1 MEKDVILTEV
11 SFKAVRSSGAGGQN
25 VNKVASK
32 VVLSFDLNQSK
43 GLTDE
48 EKVRL
53 QHKIATKLTQ
63 DSLLII
69 TSEEERSQFKNRA
82 IAINK
87 LIKCLDDGLK
97 IPKARQKTKVPL
109 SVNEKRLQAKKVMSV
124 VKQNKKTPN
133 L

>member
-48 EKVRL
+48 EKARL
-53 QHKIATKLTQ
+53 LHKIATKLTQ

-69 TSEEERSQFKNRA
+69 TSEEERSQVKNRA

-87 LIKCLDDGLK
+87 LIKCLEDGLK
-97 IPKARQKTKVPL
+97 IPKARQKTKVPR
-109 SVNEKRLQAKKVMSV
+109 SVNEKRLQAKKVMSA
-124 VKQNKKTPN
+124 VKQNRKAPN

>member
-1 MEKDVILTEV
+1 MVKDVILTEV

-32 VVLSFDLNQSK
+32 VVLSFYLNQSK

-48 EKVRL
+48 EKARL

-69 TSEEERSQFKNRA
+69 TSEEDRSQFKNRT

-97 IPKARQKTKVPL
+97 IPKKRQKTKVPR

-124 VKQNKKTPN
+124 VKQNRKAPN

>member
-48 EKVRL
+48 EKERL
-53 QHKIATKLTQ
+53 LHKIATKLTQ

-69 TSEEERSQFKNRA
+69 TSEEERSQVKNRA

-87 LIKCLDDGLK
+87 LIKCLEDGLK
-97 IPKARQKTKVPL
+97 IPKARQKTKVPR

-124 VKQNKKTPN
+124 VKQNRKAPN

>member
-48 EKVRL
+48 EKARL
-53 QHKIATKLTQ
+53 LHKIATKLTQ

-69 TSEEERSQFKNRA
+69 TSEEERSQVKNRA
-82 IAINK
+82 ITINK
-87 LIKCLDDGLK
+87 LIKCLEDGLK
-97 IPKARQKTKVPL
+97 IPKARQKTKVPR

-124 VKQNKKTPN
+124 VKQNRKAPN

>member
-32 VVLSFDLNQSK
+32 VVLSFDLYQSK

-48 EKVRL
+48 EKARL
-53 QHKIATKLTQ
+53 LHKIATKLTQ

-69 TSEEERSQFKNRA
+69 TSEEERSQVKNRA

-87 LIKCLDDGLK
+87 LIKCLEYGLK
-97 IPKARQKTKVPL
+97 IPKARQKTKVPR

-124 VKQNKKTPN
+124 VKQNRKTPN

>member
-1 MEKDVILTEV
+1 MEKDVVLTEV

-87 LIKCLDDGLK
+87 LIKCLEDGLK
-97 IPKARQKTKVPL
+97 IPKARQKTKVPR

-124 VKQNKKTPN
+124 VKQNRKTPN

>member
-87 LIKCLDDGLK
+87 LIKCLEDGLK
-97 IPKARQKTKVPL
+97 IPKARQKTKVPR

-124 VKQNKKTPN
+124 VKQNRKTPN

>member
-1 MEKDVILTEV
+1 MEKHVILTEV

-48 EKVRL
+48 EKARL
-53 QHKIATKLTQ
+53 LHKIATKLTQ

-69 TSEEERSQFKNRA
+69 TSEEERSQVKNRA

-87 LIKCLDDGLK
+87 LIKCLEDGLK
-97 IPKARQKTKVPL
+97 IPKARQKTKVPR

-124 VKQNKKTPN
+124 VKQNRKAPN

>member
-1 MEKDVILTEV
+1 MEKDVILTGV

-87 LIKCLDDGLK
+87 LLKCLDDGLK
-97 IPKARQKTKVPL
+97 IPKARQKTKVPR

-124 VKQNKKTPN
+124 VKQNRKTPN

>member
-1 MEKDVILTEV
+1 MEKDVVLTEV

-97 IPKARQKTKVPL
+97 IPKARQKTKVPR

-124 VKQNKKTPN
+124 VKQNRKTPN

>member
-1 MEKDVILTEV
+1 MEKHVILTEV

-25 VNKVASK
+25 VNKVAAK

-48 EKVRL
+48 EKARL
-53 QHKIATKLTQ
+53 LHKIATKLTQ

-69 TSEEERSQFKNRA
+69 TSEEERSQVKNRA

-87 LIKCLDDGLK
+87 LIKCLEDGLK
-97 IPKARQKTKVPL
+97 IPKARQKTKVPR

-124 VKQNKKTPN
+124 VKQNRKAPN

>member
-11 SFKAVRSSGAGGQN
+11 SFKAVRSSGSGGQN

-32 VVLSFDLNQSK
+32 VVLSFDLKQSK
-43 GLTDE
+43 GLTDD

-53 QHKIATKLTQ
+53 NHKIATKLTQ
-63 DSLLII
+63 DNLLII

-87 LIKCLDDGLK
+87 LIKCLEDGLK
-97 IPKARQKTKVPL
+97 IPKARQKTKAPR
-109 SVNEKRLQAKKVMSV
+109 SVNEKRLHAKKVMSV
-124 VKQNKKTPN
+124 LKQNRKTPN
-133 L
+133 F

>member
-48 EKVRL
+48 EKARL
-53 QHKIATKLTQ
+53 LHKIATKLTQ

-69 TSEEERSQFKNRA
+69 TSEEERSQVKNRA

-87 LIKCLDDGLK
+87 LIKCLEDGLK
-97 IPKARQKTKVPL
+97 IPKARQKTKVPR

-124 VKQNKKTPN
+124 VKQNRKAPN

>member
-1 MEKDVILTEV
+1 MEKDIIISELT
-11 SFKAVRSSGAGGQN
+11 FKAVRSSGAGGQN

-32 VVLSFDLNQSK
+32 VVLSLDLVQSK
-43 GLTDE
+43 GLTEE

-53 QHKIATKLTQ
+53 QLKLATKITQ

-69 TSEEERSQFKNRA
+69 TSEEDRSQYKNRA

-87 LIKCLDDGLK
+87 LLKCLEDGLK
-97 IPKARQKTKVPL
+97 IPKARQKTKVPR
-109 SVNEKRLQAKKVMSV
+109 SVNEKRLQAKKVMSA
-124 VKQNKKTPN
+124 VKQNRKAPN

>member
-97 IPKARQKTKVPL
+97 IPKARQKTKVPR

-124 VKQNKKTPN
+124 VKQNRKTPN

>member
-32 VVLSFDLNQSK
+32 VVLSFYLNQSK

-48 EKVRL
+48 EKARL

-69 TSEEERSQFKNRA
+69 TSEEDRSQFKNRT

-97 IPKARQKTKVPL
+97 IPKKRQKTKVPR

-124 VKQNKKTPN
+124 VKQNRKAPN

>member
-48 EKVRL
+48 EKARL
-53 QHKIATKLTQ
+53 LDKIATKLTQ

-69 TSEEERSQFKNRA
+69 TSEEERSQVKNRA

-87 LIKCLDDGLK
+87 LIKCLEDGLK
-97 IPKARQKTKVPL
+97 IPKARQKTKVPR

-124 VKQNKKTPN
+124 VKQNRKAPN

>member
-32 VVLSFDLNQSK
+32 VVLSFYLNQSK

-48 EKVRL
+48 EKARL

-69 TSEEERSQFKNRA
+69 TSEEDRSQVKNRA

-87 LIKCLDDGLK
+87 LIKCLEDGLK
-97 IPKARQKTKVPL
+97 IPKARQKTKVPR

-124 VKQNKKTPN
+124 VKQNRKAPN

>member
-1 MEKDVILTEV
+1 MEKDVVLTEV

-97 IPKARQKTKVPL
+97 IPKARQKTKVPR
-109 SVNEKRLQAKKVMSV
+109 SVNEKRLQAKKVISV
-124 VKQNKKTPN
+124 VKQNRKTPN

>member
-1 MEKDVILTEV
+1 
-11 SFKAVRSSGAGGQN
+11 
-25 VNKVASK
+25 
-32 VVLSFDLNQSK
+32 LNQSK

-48 EKVRL
+48 EKARL
-53 QHKIATKLTQ
+53 LHKIATKLTQ

-69 TSEEERSQFKNRA
+69 TSEEERSQVKNRA

-87 LIKCLDDGLK
+87 LIKCLEDGLK
-97 IPKARQKTKVPL
+97 IPKARQKTKVPR

-124 VKQNKKTPN
+124 VKQNRKAPN

>member
-32 VVLSFDLNQSK
+32 VVLSFYLNQSK

-48 EKVRL
+48 EKARL

-69 TSEEERSQFKNRA
+69 TSEEDRSQFKNRT

-97 IPKARQKTKVPL
+97 IPKKRQKTKVPR
-109 SVNEKRLQAKKVMSV
+109 SVNEKRLQSKKVMSV
-124 VKQNKKTPN
+124 VKQNRKAPN

>member
-87 LIKCLDDGLK
+87 LLKCLEDGLK
-97 IPKARQKTKVPL
+97 IPKARQKTKVPR

-124 VKQNKKTPN
+124 VKQNRKTPN

>member
-1 MEKDVILTEV
+1 MEKDLVLHEIT
-11 SFKAVRSSGAGGQN
+11 FKAIRSSGAGGQN

-32 VVLSFDLNQSK
+32 VVLSFDLKQSK

-69 TSEEERSQFKNRA
+69 TSEEERSQFKNRI
-82 IAINK
+82 IAIKK
-87 LIKCLDDGLK
+87 LIKCLEDGLK
-97 IPKARQKTKVPL
+97 IPKARQKTKVPR
-109 SVNEKRLQAKKVMSV
+109 SVNEKRLQAKKVMSA
-124 VKQNKKTPN
+124 VKQNRKTPN
-133 L
+133 I

>member
-1 MEKDVILTEV
+1 MDKSIIASEF

-48 EKVRL
+48 EKARL
-53 QHKIATKLTQ
+53 LHKIATKLTQ

-69 TSEEERSQFKNRA
+69 TSEEERSQVKNRA

-87 LIKCLDDGLK
+87 LIKCLEDGLK
-97 IPKARQKTKVPL
+97 IPKARQKTKVPR

-124 VKQNKKTPN
+124 VKQNRKAPN